1 MQAESIQALM
11 RPEAFDHP
19 VSDIQLVETHISW
32 VILTGDYAYK
42 IKKPLDLGF
51 LDFSSL
57 EKRHGFCSEEIRL
70 NKRFAPDIYMDVV
83 AVTGTEAAPSLAG
96 TSAAPID
103 YAVKM
108 RQFDQRQLLDAIY
121 QRGELSN
128 DLIRAI
134 GRQLADTY
142 ANLPALYPEDGPG
155 TPGTLKAAM
164 DQNFEQIGAYPL
176 PDAERAQLN
185 QLAEATCSAYARL
198 EASMNLRVQDGFVK
212 DLHGDLHLGN
222 IALVEGEIRF
232 FDCIEFNPGFRI
244 MDTVA
249 EIAFITMDM
258 IARGATAE
266 ARRLLNSYLEYS
278 GDYQSLALLDLYRC
292 YYATVRA
299 KVTLMQFS
307 PDDQSL
313 LGSPVFDTFRHYLS
327 QALSYTGAR
336 QPSLSLM
343 HGVSGTGKSTL
354 AQTLCE
360 QTGAIAIRSDVERK
374 RLFGLRPEQPSQAE
388 QDIYSAEAN
397 ANTLTQLVNQ
407 ARKVLD
413 AGFSC
418 ILDATFLRASDRAP
432 ALALAKAI
440 ELPVRILECQAP
452 DSEIRARLARR
463 QAKADDASE
472 AGIAVME
479 QQQAHYEPL
488 RGSEADVRLVVDT
501 TQPATEVIEILNRA
515 N

>member
-1 MQAESIQALM
+1 MHADSIKALM
-11 RPEAFDHP
+11 RPEAFNHP
-19 VSDIQLVETHISW
+19 VADLQLIETHISW
-32 VILTGDYAYK
+32 VILTGEFAYK

-57 EKRHGFCSEEIRL
+57 DKRRGFCADEIRL
-70 NKRFAPDIYMDVV
+70 NQRFAPELYIELT
-83 AVTGTEAAPSLAG
+83 AITGTEAAPHMGG
-96 TSAAPID
+96 TGDTLD

-108 RQFDQRQLLDAIY
+108 RQFDQHQLLDAIY
-121 QRGELSN
+121 QRGELTS

-142 ANLPALYPEDGPG
+142 AQLPPLFPTEGAG
-155 TPGTLKAAM
+155 TPATLEAAM
-164 DQNFEQIGAYPL
+164 IQNFEQIGAYPL
-176 PDAERAQLN
+176 PGPERAQLAQLN
-185 QLAEATCSAYARL
+185 QATTAAYGALEATMQQRL
-198 EASMNLRVQDGFVK
+198 RDGFVK
-212 DLHGDLHLGN
+212 DLHGDMHLGN
-222 IALVEGEIRF
+222 IALVDGNIRF

-258 IARGATAE
+258 IARGAPAE

-278 GDYQSLALLDLYRC
+278 GDYLSLALLDMYRS

-313 LGSPVFDTFRHYLS
+313 LSSPVFDSFRHYLG
-327 QALSYTGAR
+327 QALSYTGST
-336 QPSLSLM
+336 QPSLTLM

-354 AQTLCE
+354 AQALCE
-360 QTGAIAIRSDVERK
+360 RTGAIAIRSDVERK
-374 RLFGLRPEQPSQAE
+374 RLFNLNPEQASLPE

-397 ANTLTQLVNQ
+397 TQTLEQITAQ
-407 ARKVLD
+407 ARHVLN

-418 ILDATFLRASDRAP
+418 ILDATFLRESDRAP
-432 ALALAKAI
+432 ALALAEA
-440 ELPVRILECQAP
+440 LAVPVRIAVCEAP
-452 DSEIRARLARR
+452 DATVRARLAQR
-463 QAKADDASE
+463 QTEGQDASE

-479 QQQAHYEPL
+479 QQQRHYQPL
-488 RGSEADVRLVVDT
+488 THAEQAFAVAIDT
-501 TQPATEVIEILNRA
+501 TQPVSDELVAALTHK
-515 N
+515 

>member
-19 VSDIQLVETHISW
+19 VANLQLIETHISW
-32 VILTGDYAYK
+32 VILTGEYAYK

-57 EKRHGFCSEEIRL
+57 AKRRGFCEEEIRL
-70 NKRFAPDIYMDVV
+70 NQRFAPEIYLGLV
-83 AVTGTEAAPSLAG
+83 AVTGTEAAPSLAQAG
-96 TSAAPID
+96 AHPLD

-108 RQFDQRQLLDAIY
+108 RQFDQDQLLDAIY
-121 QRGELSN
+121 QRGELN
-128 DLIRAI
+128 NALIRAI
-134 GRQLADTY
+134 GQQLADTY
-142 ANLPALYPEDGPG
+142 AGLPALFPEDGPG
-155 TPGTLKAAM
+155 TPGTLKAAI

-185 QLAEATCSAYARL
+185 ALAEATCNACERL
-198 EASMNLRVQDGFVK
+198 EGKMNQRLRDGFVK

-222 IALVEGEIRF
+222 IALVNGKIRF

-258 IARGATAE
+258 IARGATTE

-307 PDDQSL
+307 PQDHAL
-313 LGSPVFDTFRHYLS
+313 LNAPAFNTFRHYLT
-327 QALSYTGAR
+327 QALSYTVPTR
-336 QPSLSLM
+336 PSLNLM

-354 AQTLCE
+354 AQTLCDH
-360 QTGAIAIRSDVERK
+360 TGAIAIRSDVERK
-374 RLFGLRPEQPSQAE
+374 RLFNLRPEQASAPGQN
-388 QDIYSAEAN
+388 IYSAEAN
-397 ANTLTQLVNQ
+397 TNTLNQLVAQ
-407 ARKVLD
+407 AQKVLD

-432 ALALAKAI
+432 ALALASNTAT
-440 ELPVRILECQAP
+440 PVRIINCQAP
-452 DSEIRARLARR
+452 ENIIRERLANR
-463 QAKADDASE
+463 KAEGIDASE
-472 AGIAVME
+472 ADEAVMA
-479 QQQAHYEPL
+479 QQLAHYEPL
-488 RGSEADVRLVVDT
+488 TEQEQAITLVADT
-501 TQPATEVIEILNRA
+501 TQPPALLAEQLRLP
-515 N
+515 